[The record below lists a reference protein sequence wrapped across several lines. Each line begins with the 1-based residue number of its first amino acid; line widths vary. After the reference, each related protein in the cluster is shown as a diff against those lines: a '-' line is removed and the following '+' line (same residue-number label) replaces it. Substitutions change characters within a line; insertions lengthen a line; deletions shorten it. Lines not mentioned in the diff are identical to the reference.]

1 VEQPKARPQ
10 KIAIVASLALSLTN
24 FRLQLIKAMVD
35 RGHEVTAFAPDDDDK
50 VVKALS
56 AIGVNYIQI
65 PMARTGV
72 NPFDDLRTLW
82 ALWRHF
88 RGIRPDVV
96 IPYTMKPIIYGC
108 LAARLAGVPRRFAL
122 FTGMGHIF
130 SADAKSRSA
139 RLVRGISV
147 WLYRRSLIG
156 VEGVFVYNDADSEDI
171 TKYRLLPRGTTM
183 QPVPGSGIDLKHFP
197 HVEPPKGKIRF
208 LLVARLLR
216 EKGVFDYAM
225 AARQLLQK
233 YKDVEFALLG
243 PFDPHPASIKRA
255 EIASLVEEGV
265 IEYLGETRDVR
276 PFLAACSVF
285 VLPTYYREGIPRSIL
300 EALATGR
307 AIITS
312 DSPGCRETV
321 NMGRNGYLVPT
332 RDHASLAKSM
342 ENFIVQPQLVATMG
356 SQSNVIARERFDVH
370 AVNNLILSTM
380 KL

>member
-1 VEQPKARPQ
+1 VEQPRARTQ
-10 KIAIVASLALSLTN
+10 KIAIVASLASSLTN

-35 RGHEVTAFAPDDDDK
+35 KGHEVTAFAPDDDEQ

-56 AIGVNYIQI
+56 AIGVNYIKI

-72 NPFDDLRTLW
+72 NPFVDLRTLW

-88 RGIRPDVV
+88 RRMRPDVV

-130 SADAKSRSA
+130 SADAKSNRA

-147 WLYRRSLIG
+147 WLYRRSLVG
-156 VEGVFVYNDADSEDI
+156 VESVFVYNDADSEDI
-171 TKYRLLPRGTTM
+171 SRYRLIPSGTLM
-183 QPVPGSGIDLKHFP
+183 QPVPGSGIDLKYFP
-197 HVEPPKGKIRF
+197 YVDPPKDKIRF

-225 AARQLLQK
+225 AARHLLRK
-233 YKDVEFALLG
+233 YKNVEFALLG
-243 PFDPHPASIKRA
+243 PLDPHPASIKKA

-300 EALATGR
+300 EAMATGR
-307 AIITS
+307 AIITT
-312 DSPGCRETV
+312 DSSGCRETV
-321 NMGRNGYLVPT
+321 DIGRNGYLVPT
-332 RDHASLAKSM
+332 RDHVSLAKAM
-342 ENFIVQPQLVATMG
+342 ENFIVEPQLVATMG
-356 SQSNVIARERFDVH
+356 RQSNVIARERFDVH
-370 AVNNLILSTM
+370 AVNHLIVSTM